1 MADGVV
7 DWSEDT
13 GIEVFLIARD
23 SAVVEMYRMKL
34 ELDGYLVTTAA
45 EVPDRKTAR
54 AGWRPDLVL
63 IDLDGAAAS
72 RLADLQRLRSDP
84 SLGNLPLLLLSTLSE
99 EELRRRGVTLRPTE
113 HILRVAMAA
122 GVNGPAEEWV
132 SRALAAPIA

>member
-1 MADGVV
+1 
-7 DWSEDT
+7 
-13 GIEVFLIARD
+13 
-23 SAVVEMYRMKL
+23 MYRMKL

-122 GVNGPAEEWV
+122 GVNGPAEEWGR
-132 SRALAAPIA
+132 RALAAPIA